1 MGSTG
6 TQEWGLAHGGQPWL
20 RRNASVSSPPPPR
33 GAAFLIG
40 DSIPVGHMWELAL
53 APPEARPPYPH
64 CDPLLSLLPT
74 SSPCQVITVG
84 ATNVR
89 DQPVTLGTLGTNFGR
104 CVDLF
109 APGKDIIGASSD
121 CSTCFTSQSGT
132 SQAAAH
138 VAGESPPHPPAIMA
152 LWQAA
157 GSVP

>member
-1 MGSTG
+1 MGSG
-6 TQEWGLAHGGQPWL
+6 TWWGSLAKAKCQ
-20 RRNASVSSPPPPR
+20 RPPPPQELPFSWGTAFHRHTR
-33 GAAFLIG
+33 GHLSWLVQRQDLPIPIVALIFLR
-40 DSIPVGHMWELAL
+40 H
-53 APPEARPPYPH
+53 PPPQ
-64 CDPLLSLLPT
+64 
-74 SSPCQVITVG
+74 PCQVITVG
-84 ATNVR
+84 ATNVQ

-138 VAGESPPHPPAIMA
+138 VAGESPPRHPAAMD
-152 LWQAA
+152 LWRAA

>member
-1 MGSTG
+1 MGSG
-6 TQEWGLAHGGQPWL
+6 TWWGSLAKAKCQ
-20 RRNASVSSPPPPR
+20 RSPP
-33 GAAFLIG
+33 GAAFLMV
-40 DSIPVGHMWELAL
+40 DSISSAHKGAFELAS
-53 APPEARPPYPH
+53 PEARSSYPQCGPH
-64 CDPLLSLLPT
+64 LSLPPT

-84 ATNVR
+84 ATNVQ

-138 VAGESPPHPPAIMA
+138 VAGESPPRHPAAMD
-152 LWQAA
+152 LWRAA